1 MGNVPTKPTSRVRA
15 TWTRRAFFQGLVTG
29 LALLG
34 SVAQTSADPL
44 GWVPSDTRVLFRVD
58 SQNAA
63 SQARA
68 RQALGLDALLGHLAT
83 GTLAPSQVKD
93 RLVAYVVEG
102 TASHPVVLT
111 FGTGSLARTYD
122 GLHGAKLETAGGK
135 AMHANPAS
143 PGWAMALVEPG
154 CIAEGPRQTLRA
166 VLQHAASHG
175 RTVADLPASSV
186 ARRLVDLAPGPL
198 TAVGL
203 VYVAPPGGTDLYSI
217 LQDLDRTLGGEMSS
231 TLSSYQAALK
241 ALGTTQG
248 LRLDVQQDVETLA
261 TTLRLVMTN
270 TMVAQIAT
278 VSLQAGK
285 DMAKV
290 ASDAAV
296 KAGTMSTQ
304 DATVLTG
311 ALESMQ
317 TRSEGDL
324 VTVRLRVADGVAAR
338 AH

>member
-1 MGNVPTKPTSRVRA
+1 LRVN
-15 TWTRRAFFQGLVTG
+15 
-29 LALLG
+29 
-34 SVAQTSADPL
+34 SE
-44 GWVPSDTRVLFRVD
+44 
-58 SQNAA
+58 NAA
-63 SQARA
+63 TQARA
-68 RQALGLDALLGHLAT
+68 RQALGLDALLGRLAT
-83 GTLAPSQVKD
+83 GSLAPAQVKD
-93 RLVAYVVEG
+93 RVVAYVVEG
-102 TASHPVVLT
+102 AASHPVAFT
-111 FGTGSLARTYD
+111 FGTGSLARVYD
-122 GLHGAKLETAGGK
+122 GLHGEKLETAGGK
-135 AMHANPAS
+135 PMHANPGT

-166 VLQHAASHG
+166 LLQHVAAHG
-175 RTVADLPASSV
+175 RTVGDLPAGSV
-186 ARRLVDLAPGPL
+186 ARRLVDLPSSPL
-198 TAVGL
+198 AAVGL
-203 VYVAPPGGTDLYSI
+203 VYVGPAGGTDLYSI
-217 LQDLDRTLGGEMSS
+217 LQDLDRTLGGEISR
-231 TLSSYQAALK
+231 TLASYQNALK
-241 ALGTTQG
+241 VLGTTQG

-304 DATVLTG
+304 DATVLAG